1 MALLNYVESLQSLY
15 EKSYSNKLEE
25 WNDNQKLQLIFS
37 GDKHLITHGV
47 DFLAD
52 YNGSRGL
59 VPTYSSN
66 TDDYLVLGKEGWI
79 SLTNNHLPI
88 DDNALPSTKL
98 WTSQK
103 ISDEISKGFAA
114 NDAMVF
120 KGVLGK
126 VGETTHSLPTGGYH
140 AGWTYRVVTAGNY
153 ADQYCEVGDLVI
165 ATVDAVDGQSAINNA
180 HWAVVQTNIDGS
192 SKVTINGIEYDL
204 YTNGAPK
211 NVPNGG
217 LTFVAPE
224 KVGNVGQVLTTGADN
239 KLGWVNQNDINAGT
253 ADKVNK
259 SLKLGTGLSF
269 SSGDSYDGSI
279 ERIIHLSAAS
289 SATKN
294 QNGDYTGTLGGV
306 MVDTTYLTLNSN
318 GVLSID
324 ANKFASALG
333 KLEALT
339 SVLSAEGTTTSAKL
353 VLTTPGASTSTVNIE
368 GAGGINV
375 TYGNNSAGDDSV
387 LISVTQASND
397 TFGGIKTGFAKNDN
411 ERNYPVEVDNFGK
424 AYVNV
429 PWVNE
434 NSSYVNSVE
443 AFSTDPLTL
452 SASIS
457 SGKLKIVG
465 EIKTAG
471 SDLGVVKSS
480 STVVPTNNPSFHI
493 SPIKDGEVYYQDTT
507 YTLTRTAD
515 KNELTFT
522 SIDGNANIINITP
535 IIANNVTYS
544 KCENGKLVA
553 FSSDNGVIESVSI
566 TDYVKSGTNV
576 TIFKNTD
583 EEHITISATDTT
595 YSAGTGLS
603 LNGTTFHLNNAST
616 NGIGGIMVGKVH
628 TGNINVNTTSYTEG
642 RYYGVETDNSGKA
655 FVNVPWTDTHI
666 RDIQINGTSIGD
678 DVTLNIVPSADV
690 VISWDTNENGGLVDK
705 LATISF
711 GLSWFNISDNK
722 YETMSIAQ

>member
-1 MALLNYVESLQSLY
+1 MALLNYVNSLQSLY
-15 EKSYSNKLEE
+15 EKGYSDKLEE
-25 WNDNQKLQLIFS
+25 WDDNQKLQLIFS
-37 GDKHLITHGV
+37 GDQHLITHGV

-88 DDNALPSTKL
+88 DDNALPGTKL

-103 ISDEISKGFAA
+103 ISEEISKGFVA

-120 KGVLGK
+120 KGVLDGK
-126 VGETTHSLPTGGYH
+126 THLLPTGGYH

-192 SKVTINGIEYDL
+192 NKVTINGIEYDL

-211 NVPNGG
+211 NAPNGG

-239 KLGWVNQNDINAGT
+239 KLTWVDQSAINAGT

-269 SSGDSYDGSI
+269 ANNETEYNGSK
-279 ERIIHLSAAS
+279 EQIINLLAAS
-289 SATKN
+289 ST
-294 QNGDYTGTLGGV
+294 TLGGV
-306 MVDTTYLTLNSN
+306 MVDTTYLTLNTN
-318 GVLSID
+318 GLLSID

-375 TYGNNSAGDDSV
+375 TYGNNSAEEDSV

-397 TFGGIKTGFAKNDN
+397 TFGGIKTGFTKNDN
-411 ERNYPVEVDNFGK
+411 ARNYPVEV
-424 AYVNV
+424 
-429 PWVNE
+429 
-434 NSSYVNSVE
+434 
-443 AFSTDPLTL
+443 
-452 SASIS
+452 
-457 SGKLKIVG
+457 
-465 EIKTAG
+465 
-471 SDLGVVKSS
+471 
-480 STVVPTNNPSFHI
+480 
-493 SPIKDGEVYYQDTT
+493 
-507 YTLTRTAD
+507 
-515 KNELTFT
+515 
-522 SIDGNANIINITP
+522 
-535 IIANNVTYS
+535 
-544 KCENGKLVA
+544 
-553 FSSDNGVIESVSI
+553 
-566 TDYVKSGTNV
+566 
-576 TIFKNTD
+576 
-583 EEHITISATDTT
+583 
-595 YSAGTGLS
+595 
-603 LNGTTFHLNNAST
+603 
-616 NGIGGIMVGKVH
+616 
-628 TGNINVNTTSYTEG
+628 
-642 RYYGVETDNSGKA
+642 DNSGKA
-655 FVNVPWTDTHI
+655 FVNVPWTNI
-666 RDIQINGTSIGD
+666 RDIRIGGESIGNAA
-678 DVTLNIVPSADV
+678 LNIVPSSDV
-690 VISWDTNENGGLVDK
+690 VISWDNGKNDEE
-705 LATISF
+705 ATISF
-711 GLSWFNISDNK
+711 GLSWYNISENK
-722 YETMSIAQ
+722 YETMSIA